1 MKIAPNSTLKIEPL
15 LALFLFLLTACDQVN
30 NEREIPTE
38 VPFIVVLGVAQDAG
52 YPQAGQ
58 EQEWELI
65 KQRTARPK
73 NAVSLGLVDPTTNQR
88 WLFEATPDFKIQLQ
102 MLEDVSETNKYP
114 LDGIF
119 LTHAHIGHYT
129 GLIHLG
135 REVMGTSGVQVY
147 AMPKMKKFLEENGPW
162 SQLVDLKNIEIKPQ
176 KDNTTIQLNNNISVT
191 PFTVP
196 HRDEFSE
203 TVGYEIQ
210 INDKS
215 IIFIPDIDKWS
226 KWDQDIMEV
235 IRKSDMALLDAS
247 FFKNGEISGR
257 DMSQI
262 PHPFVEESMSLFGK
276 LSDEDKAKVYF
287 IHFNHTNP
295 LNFSDSEESQLVRDK
310 GFKIAYEGQV
320 LSFNQ
325 SQNFK

>member
-15 LALFLFLLTACDQVN
+15 LALFLFLFTACSETN
-30 NEREIPTE
+30 NQREVPTDN
-38 VPFIVVLGVAQDAG
+38 PFIVVLGVAQDAG

-58 EQEWELI
+58 KQEWELI
-65 KQRTARPK
+65 KERTARPK
-73 NAVSLGLVDPTTNQR
+73 NAVALGLVDPTTKQR
-88 WLFEATPDFKIQLQ
+88 WLFEATPDFKLQLQ
-102 MLEDVSETNKYP
+102 MLDDVSQTNNYP

-135 REVMGTSGVQVY
+135 REVMGTSGVPVY
-147 AMPKMKKFLEENGPW
+147 AMPKMKAFLEENGPW
-162 SQLVDLKNIEIKPQ
+162 SQLVDLNNIEIKPQ
-176 KDNTTIQLNNNISVT
+176 QDSITIQLNSSVSVT

-203 TVGYEIQ
+203 TVGYEIRVK
-210 INDKS
+210 DKS

-226 KWDQDIMEV
+226 KWNQDIIEA

-247 FFKNGEISGR
+247 FFKNGEIPGR
-257 DMSQI
+257 DMSEI

-295 LNFSDSEESQLVRDK
+295 LNFSDSDESKLVREK
-310 GFKIAYEGQV
+310 GFKIAYEGQIME
-320 LSFNQ
+320 F
-325 SQNFK
+325 

>member
-15 LALFLFLLTACDQVN
+15 LALFLFLFTACSEKN
-30 NEREIPTE
+30 NQREIPTE
-38 VPFIVVLGVAQDAG
+38 APFIVVLGVAQDAG

-58 EQEWELI
+58 KQEWELI
-65 KQRTARPK
+65 KERTARPK
-73 NAVSLGLVDPTTNQR
+73 NAVALGLVDPTTKQR
-88 WLFEATPDFKIQLQ
+88 WLFEATPDFKLQLQ
-102 MLEDVSETNKYP
+102 MLDDVSQTNNYP

-135 REVMGTSGVQVY
+135 REVMGTSGVPVY
-147 AMPKMKKFLEENGPW
+147 AMPKMKAFLEENGPW
-162 SQLVDLKNIEIKPQ
+162 SQLVDLNNIEIKPQ
-176 KDNTTIQLNNNISVT
+176 QDSITIQLNSSVSVT

-203 TVGYEIQ
+203 TVGYEIRVK
-210 INDKS
+210 DKS

-226 KWDQDIMEV
+226 KWNEDIIEV

-247 FFKNGEISGR
+247 FFKNGEIPGR
-257 DMSQI
+257 DMSEI

-295 LNFSDSEESQLVRDK
+295 LNFSDSDESKLVREK
-310 GFKIAYEGQV
+310 GFKIAYEGQIME
-320 LSFNQ
+320 F
-325 SQNFK
+325 

>member
-15 LALFLFLLTACDQVN
+15 LALFLFLFTACSEPN
-30 NEREIPTE
+30 NQREVPTDN
-38 VPFIVVLGVAQDAG
+38 PFIVVLGVAQDAG

-58 EQEWELI
+58 KQEWELI
-65 KQRTARPK
+65 KERSARPK
-73 NAVSLGLVDPTTNQR
+73 NAVALGLVDPTTKQR
-88 WLFEATPDFKIQLQ
+88 WLFEATPDFKLQLQ
-102 MLEDVSETNKYP
+102 MLDDVSETNNYP
-114 LDGIF
+114 MDGIF

-135 REVMGTSGVQVY
+135 REVMGTSSVPVY
-147 AMPKMKKFLEENGPW
+147 AMPKMKAFLEENGPW
-162 SQLVDLKNIEIKPQ
+162 SQLVDLNNIEIKPQ
-176 KDNTTIQLNNNISVT
+176 QDSIAIQLNNSVSVT

-203 TVGYEIQ
+203 TVGYEIR
-210 INDKS
+210 IKDKS
-215 IIFIPDIDKWS
+215 IVFIPDIDKWS
-226 KWDQDIMEV
+226 KWNQDIIEV

-247 FFKNGEISGR
+247 FFKNGEIPGR
-257 DMSQI
+257 DMSEI

-295 LNFSDSEESQLVRDK
+295 MNFSDSDESKLVREK
-310 GFKIAYEGQV
+310 GFKIAYEGQI
-320 LSFNQ
+320 LEF
-325 SQNFK
+325 

>member
-15 LALFLFLLTACDQVN
+15 LALFLFLFSACSKTENQ
-30 NEREIPTE
+30 REIPTE
-38 VPFIVVLGVAQDAG
+38 VPFIVILGVAQDAG

-58 EQEWELI
+58 KQEWELI
-65 KQRTARPK
+65 KERTARPK
-73 NAVSLGLVDPTTNQR
+73 NAVALGLVDPTTKQR
-88 WLFEATPDFKIQLQ
+88 WLFEATPDFKLQLQ
-102 MLEDVSETNKYP
+102 MLDDVSETSNYP

-135 REVMGTSGVQVY
+135 REVMGTSGVPVY
-147 AMPKMKKFLEENGPW
+147 AMPKMQTFLEKNGPW
-162 SQLVDLKNIEIKPQ
+162 SQLVDLKNIEIRPQ
-176 KDNTTIQLNNNISVT
+176 QDSTAIQLSNNIAVT

-203 TVGYEIQ
+203 TVGYQIQ
-210 INDKS
+210 IKDKS
-215 IIFIPDIDKWS
+215 VIFIPDIDKWS
-226 KWDQDIMEV
+226 KWNQDVIEV
-235 IRKSDMALLDAS
+235 IRKSDLALLDAS
-247 FFKNGEISGR
+247 FFKNGEIPGR
-257 DMSQI
+257 DMSEI
-262 PHPFVEESMSLFGK
+262 PHPFVEESMALFGK

-295 LNFSDSEESQLVRDK
+295 INFSDSDESKSVRDK

-320 LSFNQ
+320 LKF
-325 SQNFK
+325 